1 MSQTCSEAV
10 AMRWPVNRVRQTF
23 IDFFVQK
30 KNHTFWASS
39 PVVPLQ
45 DPTLL
50 FINAGMNQFKD
61 IFLGSADPQTDF
73 GRLQR
78 AVNSQLCIRA
88 GGKHNDLDDV
98 GKDTYHHTFF
108 EMLGCWSFGDYF
120 KKEIIPWAWELLT
133 EVYELPKDRLYVTY
147 FEGNPALGL
156 PPDIETKSLWEA
168 IVPADHIIPGS
179 AKDNF
184 WEMGDT
190 GPCGPCTEIHFD
202 RVGGR
207 NAANLVNMDDPDVLE
222 VWNLVF
228 IEFDRRSPTELVHL
242 PKKHVDTGMGLERL
256 TSILQGV
263 RSNYDTDVWGPLFE
277 EIQRVTACPTPYASI
292 ANDSAANDVTV
303 AYRVV
308 ADHIRCLT
316 MALADGAVPDSVGRG
331 FVLRRI
337 IRRAVR
343 FGVQFL
349 SNPKVG
355 FFSELVDVV
364 TQTLGSFYPHLR
376 DARTHQRVKAILLEE
391 EQSFGKTW
399 TTGLKHFQKSVEESR
414 KAAKKSGRVVISGTD
429 AFILHDR
436 YGFPVD
442 LTYLLAQKE
451 GVEVDLD
458 EFQEQMKMNQISAGR
473 VAAAK
478 MYLSVH
484 QVEELKEKGVP
495 TTNDQLKYAWKEAAS
510 TIVAIF
516 DKKKGEFIDLLL
528 PNSEE
533 STKKEEEER
542 YGIILSETNFYA
554 ESGGQIYDTG
564 MLVGSEDCVFQV
576 QKVYQIGGY
585 VVHVGNFFPSANKC
599 PLPCSAE
606 VQLKVNYER
615 RQRIAANHT
624 ATHQLN
630 WVLRRVLQEKS
641 NSHYEVHQ
649 KGSLVTEDILRF
661 DFSFPTKLSNEEL
674 IEVEALLNEKLSTPL
689 EVYRGNV
696 PLETGKRIAGCRH
709 MFGEKYPDPVQ
720 VVSIGVPVEKL
731 VQDPENKEWSEYAI
745 EFCGG
750 THLVALCE
758 AQQAYLLSEEALMK
772 GIRRLVL
779 VTRDAAREA
788 YDAGITMERETQ
800 KLLDAPVTVSSLK
813 ALSVMNKKVNDS
825 TIPLL
830 FKFRLRDRI
839 DQGIKSGN
847 AVRKAQAAE
856 MKEKASA
863 AGAAKG
869 EEVKPSGE
877 GPHLTVLY
885 LEEFDPDREV
895 LQAYADAF
903 LAAAG
908 PEAGLFL
915 AAVEKTD
922 EEIEKEGKEGDKDE
936 RKGLAIVSLGTE
948 LVGKKLSAVQWAKA
962 SIGKGGGKPHA
973 AQSGFLA
980 PHLEEV
986 LSKAK
991 EEAKKMGNL

>member
-1 MSQTCSEAV
+1 MIPQPCSEAV
-10 AMRWPVNRVRQTF
+10 GLKWPVSRVRQTF

-30 KNHTFWASS
+30 KKHTFWPSS

-61 IFLGSADPQTDF
+61 IFLGSADPQTEF

-78 AVNSQLCIRA
+78 AANSQLCIRA

-133 EVYELPKDRLYVTY
+133 DVYQLPKDCLYVTF

-156 PPDIETKSLWEA
+156 EPDLETKKLWEG
-168 IVPADHIIPGS
+168 IVPVDHIIPGS

-202 RVGGR
+202 RIGGR
-207 NAANLVNMDDPDVLE
+207 NAAHLVNKDDPDVLE
-222 VWNLVF
+222 IWNLVF
-228 IEFDRRSPTELVHL
+228 IEFDRRSATELVHL

-256 TSILQGV
+256 TSILQNV
-263 RSNYDTDVWGPLFE
+263 PSNYDTDAWSPIFDQ
-277 EIQRVTACPTPYASI
+277 IQRVTGCPTPYASI
-292 ANDSAANDVTV
+292 AGDTTSNDVTV

-316 MALADGAVPDSVGRG
+316 MALADGAIPDSVGRG

-349 SNPKVG
+349 SNPKTG
-355 FFSELVDVV
+355 FFSQLVDVV
-364 TQTLGSFYPHLR
+364 IESLGSFYPHLR
-376 DARTHQRVKAILLEE
+376 EPRTHQRVKAILLEE
-391 EQSFGKTW
+391 EQSFAKTW
-399 TTGLKHFQKSVEESR
+399 TTGLKHFQRSVEESR
-414 KAAKKSGRVVISGTD
+414 KAVKKGSPVTISGMD
-429 AFILHDR
+429 AFTLHDR

-451 GVEVDLD
+451 GVEVDMD
-458 EFQEQMKMNQISAGR
+458 GFQEQMKMNQISAGR

-484 QVEELKEKGVP
+484 QVEELKGKGIS
-495 TTNDQLKYAWKEAAS
+495 TTNDQMKYMWKEATS
-510 TIVAIF
+510 TILAIF
-516 DKKKGEFIDLLL
+516 DKSKGAFIDVL
-528 PNSEE
+528 PPNGGGGE
-533 STKKEEEER
+533 TD
-542 YGIILSETNFYA
+542 YGIILLETNFYA

-564 MLVGSEDCVFQV
+564 LLVASEDCVFEV
-576 QKVYQIGGY
+576 RKVYQIAGY
-585 VVHVGNFFPSANKC
+585 VVHVGNFSSTAKSC

-641 NSHYEVHQ
+641 NLHSEVNQ
-649 KGSLVTEDILRF
+649 KGSLVTEDMLRF
-661 DFSFPTKLSNEEL
+661 DFSYPNKLSNEEL
-674 IEVEALLNEKLSTPL
+674 TEVEELLNSKLATPL
-689 EVYRGNV
+689 QVYRGDV
-696 PLETGKRIAGCRH
+696 PLEMGKKIAGCRH

-720 VVSIGVPVEKL
+720 VVSVGVPIEKL
-731 VQDPENKEWSEYAI
+731 IEHPENIEWEEYAI

-758 AQQAYLLSEEALMK
+758 AQRGVILSEEALMK
-772 GIRRLVL
+772 GVRRLVV
-779 VTRDAAREA
+779 VTRDAAKTAMEA
-788 YDAGITMERETQ
+788 GVGMEKEVQ
-800 KLLDAPVTVSSLK
+800 ALLEAPLTAASVK
-813 ALSVMNKKVNDS
+813 MLSVLNKKVNDS
-825 TIPLL
+825 SIPLL

-839 DQGIKSGN
+839 EQGIKSGN
-847 AVRKAQAAE
+847 AACKLQAALA
-856 MKEKASA
+856 KEKASA
-863 AGAAKG
+863 EGTTKG
-869 EEVKPSGE
+869 EEVKNSE
-877 GPHLTVLY
+877 AEQRLTVLC
-885 LEEFDPDREV
+885 LEGFNPEREL
-895 LQAYADAF
+895 LQAYTDAF

-908 PEAGLFL
+908 PDAGLFVV
-915 AAVEKTD
+915 AVEK
-922 EEIEKEGKEGDKDE
+922 EENEIEAQVGEGCSE
-936 RKGLAIVSLGTE
+936 RKGLAIASLGAG
-948 LVGKKLSAVQWAKA
+948 LVAKKLSSVQWAKA
-962 SIGKGGGKPHA
+962 AIGKGGGKPHS
-973 AQSGFLA
+973 AQSGFLGSK
-980 PHLEEV
+980 LEEV
-986 LSKAK
+986 LEKAK
-991 EEAKKMGNL
+991 EEAKKMQTA